1 MMSNYYLC
9 DICAENYIDYG
20 STCVCLTNETIV
32 TKVVHSDSD
41 ERPREEICLGFNQN
55 ETRP

>member
-1 MMSNYYLC
+1 MSNYYLC

-32 TKVVHSDSD
+32 TKVVHSDND
-41 ERPREEICLGFNQN
+41 ERPKEEICLGFTPT